1 MQIVVQHTSRGHLAP
16 RTSTLSGDA
25 WHKGSVPGTRGR
37 FPVDTLPLQ
46 QQCHA
51 SVLHINTPFS
61 TVFQA
66 PVLLYEKTIPLHDR
80 SSCLAKLVT
89 TMLTNDSHRSQMSCP
104 KRELEKYYRHYYSY
118 VANL

>member
-66 PVLLYEKTIPLHDR
+66 PVLLYEKTIR
-80 SSCLAKLVT
+80 ST
-89 TMLTNDSHRSQMSCP
+89 TGARVW
-104 KRELEKYYRHYYSY
+104 R
-118 VANL
+118 NL